1 MLSFVKVLLVE
12 IDMATSAS
20 LINLPEEIFLEIL
33 HFLPL
38 SSIFQLGAVSKFL
51 HEKIHQNE
59 SLWLRRVK
67 HELKLVIIDP
77 DYSGQICSDYWKF
90 KPNGVIQDP
99 LIQGAKETFLLY
111 SKEYQTIL
119 RKKHSKSNSS
129 IPYVNTI
136 LSMIPLNRQID
147 NHASKLALLG
157 PGIEST
163 RTKHLVHKLVNAHD
177 DCLNVTGMVPSTT
190 GGFGSA
196 IQIDFKKLYCFELMC
211 LYSNFRKIREG
222 QKGQNRLLASHNR
235 LLAKD
240 INVTD
245 PSNGPWLH
253 ENILKIFPILDG
265 LIFAI
270 DAHET
275 DLVQVEL
282 EIFLESLDAIGSNMP
297 ILILYL

>member
-1 MLSFVKVLLVE
+1 
-12 IDMATSAS
+12 MATSAS

-77 DYSGQICSDYWKF
+77 DYSGQICSNYWKF
-90 KPNGVIQDP
+90 KPNGVIQVRSFPKISYNGSNIEYECLLQDP
-99 LIQGAKETFLLY
+99 LILGAKETFLLY

-119 RKKHSKSNSS
+119 RKKHSKCNSS

-136 LSMIPLNRQID
+136 LSMIPLNRHID

-163 RTKHLVHKLVNAHD
+163 RTKV
-177 DCLNVTGMVPSTT
+177 
-190 GGFGSA
+190 
-196 IQIDFKKLYCFELMC
+196 
-211 LYSNFRKIREG
+211 
-222 QKGQNRLLASHNR
+222 
-235 LLAKD
+235 
-240 INVTD
+240 
-245 PSNGPWLH
+245 
-253 ENILKIFPILDG
+253 
-265 LIFAI
+265 
-270 DAHET
+270 
-275 DLVQVEL
+275 
-282 EIFLESLDAIGSNMP
+282 
-297 ILILYL
+297 